1 MLTCTDGSVCSQGKF
16 TIGTLCD
23 DGNVFVPSLLSI
35 LSFGFKLWIT
45 RDESYWTKGDFS
57 LGISY
62 QAYQALYQ
70 SVKYYLRWDCEL
82 IG

>member
-1 MLTCTDGSVCSQGKF
+1 MDDSVCSQEKC
-16 TIGTLCD
+16 TIGTLHD

-62 QAYQALYQ
+62 QALYQ
-70 SVKYYLRWDCEL
+70 SVKYYLKWDCEL